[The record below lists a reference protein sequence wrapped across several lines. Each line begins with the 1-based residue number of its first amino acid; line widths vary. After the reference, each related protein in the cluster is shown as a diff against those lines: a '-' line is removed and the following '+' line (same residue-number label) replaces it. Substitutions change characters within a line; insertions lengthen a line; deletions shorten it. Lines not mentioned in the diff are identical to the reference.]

1 MAEQIPLLVQGVRG
15 SQAQPDSP
23 SAQLALIAASQSFLQ
38 PGGKMVAAAKASVPT
53 IQDQASAMQLSQC
66 AKNLGTALAELRTA
80 AQKAQEACGPLEMDS
95 ALSVVQNLERDLQEV
110 KAAARDGKLK
120 PLPGE
125 TMEKCAQDLGNSTKA
140 VSSAIA
146 QLLGRSPRAMRI
158 TQALQLGMW
167 QVGCGHWPK
176 LLGA

>member
-1 MAEQIPLLVQGVRG
+1 GIDPFTLVQRLEHAAKQAAASATQTIAAAQHAASAPKASAGPQPLLVQSCKAVAEQIPLLVQGVRG

-80 AQKAQEACGPLEMDS
+80 AQKAQEA
-95 ALSVVQNLERDLQEV
+95 
-110 KAAARDGKLK
+110 
-120 PLPGE
+120 
-125 TMEKCAQDLGNSTKA
+125 
-140 VSSAIA
+140 
-146 QLLGRSPRAMRI
+146 
-158 TQALQLGMW
+158 
-167 QVGCGHWPK
+167 
-176 LLGA
+176 